1 MNMGYAKRDQ
11 WRLIAAFPQHWM
23 IKVQGWAVVMA
34 LGFVTIVAG
43 MATPLLHL
51 GTADIGEDIFIL
63 GLIILIA
70 GVLGESCRWHN

>member
-11 WRLIAAFPQHWM
+11 WRLIAAFRQHWM

-34 LGFVTIVAG
+34 LGFVTIVVG
-43 MATPLLHL
+43 MAVPLLHL
-51 GTADIGEDIFIL
+51 GTADLGEDIFIL